1 MKPFITN
8 YRECDA
14 GAWLTAMTTMEHE
27 PDVET
32 FATPIPSI
40 IRLQVTGFTQVPQV
54 VSRESLVSVGREAA
68 EVDAV
73 GVDTATERR
82 TGEAVEVVK

>member
-14 GAWLTAMTTMEHE
+14 GAWLKAMAETEGE

-32 FATPIPSI
+32 FATPIPSL
-40 IRLQVTGFTQVPQV
+40 IRLQVTRSTSLPTLVT
-54 VSRESLVSVGREAA
+54 RESLVSVGREAA

-73 GVDTATERR
+73 GVDTAGERR
-82 TGEAVEVVK
+82 PGEAVEVVK